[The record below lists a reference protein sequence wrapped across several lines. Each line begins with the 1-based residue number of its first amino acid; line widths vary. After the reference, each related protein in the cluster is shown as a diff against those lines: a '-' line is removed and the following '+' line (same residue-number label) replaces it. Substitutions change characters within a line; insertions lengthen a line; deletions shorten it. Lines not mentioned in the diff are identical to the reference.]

1 MAQCSERTVFRVCQ
15 ISEEENRTVKKD
27 VSKNAKKLDA
37 ADDACIW
44 QLAIWHF
51 ELSQRDLVKLFNDTR
66 NNTVTR

>member
-1 MAQCSERTVFRVCQ
+1 MAQCSERTVFRVGQ

-27 VSKNAKKLDA
+27 VSKNAQKFDA

-51 ELSQRDLVKLFNDTR
+51 ELSQCDLTKLLNK
-66 NNTVTR
+66 TVTR